1 MEAIQTLNPAD
12 VWDHKVDSWRME
24 ILEFQSSC
32 INHRRHTKEEF
43 DHIIDILAK
52 YDKYIKDHKLT
63 NGQVDVAHEY
73 ILEIYKE
80 CMRTNDFA
88 LSKPEEEQ

>member
-1 MEAIQTLNPAD
+1 MCSGSFVLNLIM
-12 VWDHKVDSWRME
+12 KFSWRTE
-24 ILEFQSSC
+24 ILSFQSSC
-32 INHRRHTKEEF
+32 INHERHTKEEF
-43 DHIIDILAK
+43 DHVIDTLAK

-73 ILEIYKE
+73 IVDIYKE

-88 LSKPEEEQ
+88 LTKPEEKP

>member
-1 MEAIQTLNPAD
+1 MAGSQKEFELLFKLKASLGGNFNSTFKSAINTN
-12 VWDHKVDSWRME
+12 
-24 ILEFQSSC
+24 
-32 INHRRHTKEEF
+32 
-43 DHIIDILAK
+43 
-52 YDKYIKDHKLT
+52 

-88 LSKPEEEQ
+88 LSKPKEP